1 MVDGRTGRRNDL
13 GTFHE
18 RFGGVD
24 TPSAIAG
31 MFTTLGVLV
40 FLSSLLAAWFGDL
53 AYQLNLLDPDG
64 VLQEFEVVA
73 FVVLLVAVFI
83 AFFVGGW
90 AAGRMARI
98 DGGITAIAMAM
109 WMLLAIVIFAA
120 VGAFI
125 GTEFNAFG
133 QAGLPDWI
141 SQLDAE
147 DITIAAGLA
156 TIGTILLMFVA
167 SWMGGRAGEMYRRD
181 ADRIAVRS
189 STESVTPPIT

>member
-1 MVDGRTGRRNDL
+1 VVDARTGRTQEL
-13 GTFHE
+13 GTIHE

-31 MFTTLGVLV
+31 MFTALGVLV
-40 FLSSLLAAWFGDL
+40 FLSSLLAAWVGDL
-53 AYQLNLLDPDG
+53 SYQLNLLDPDG

-73 FVVLLVAVFI
+73 YIVLLVAVFI

-98 DGGITAIAMAM
+98 DGGITGIAAAM
-109 WMLLAIVIFAA
+109 WMLLAIVVFAA

-133 QAGLPDWI
+133 QAGLPDWV

-147 DITIAAGLA
+147 DITIGAGLA
-156 TIGTILLMFVA
+156 TIATILAMFIA
-167 SWMGGRAGEMYRRD
+167 SWMGGRAGEMYPRV

-189 STESVTPPIT
+189 SIESVTPPIT

>member
-1 MVDGRTGRRNDL
+1 MVDVRSGRRQDL
-13 GTFHE
+13 GTIHE

-31 MFTTLGVLV
+31 MFTALGVLV

-73 FVVLLVAVFI
+73 FVVLIVAVFI

-109 WMLLAIVIFAA
+109 WMLLVIVIFAG

-147 DITIAAGLA
+147 DITIGAGMA

-181 ADRIAVRS
+181 ADRIAVPS
-189 STESVTPPIT
+189 STESVTPIT